1 VAAKIEGRQDRGKEP
16 APMQVLSRGLGILS
30 QFTAQDPALSLS
42 ELGRR
47 TGLHRGTV
55 HRFVKALQAEGFLTL
70 DAATGLYRV
79 GPAWAV
85 ALYSLGGNS
94 ILSEILNHDLQML
107 AETTGESASLSVRR
121 GDQIQMVNVVSTSS
135 SFVPARTASS
145 FVPLSEHAMVHPRVH
160 LAYSSEDTRRRMLA
174 VPAIKHT
181 DRTVTDRAAI
191 EARLAQTAAEGIAY
205 SRGDYRKGAS
215 AVAVPIFSLG
225 DVVAV
230 VGLIVP
236 SERFDDNLERYTREL
251 RGAAAVMGRR
261 LDEASSQPPA
271 QDKPG
276 PA

>member
-1 VAAKIEGRQDRGKEP
+1 VAARSETEPGRVRGP
-16 APMQVLSRGLGILS
+16 APLQVLSRGLGILS

-47 TGLHRGTV
+47 TGLHRATV
-55 HRFVKALQAEGFLTL
+55 YRFAKTLQAEGYLML

-85 ALYSLGGNS
+85 ALFSLGGNS
-94 ILSEILNHDLQML
+94 ILSEILNHDLRML

-160 LAYSSEDTRRRMLA
+160 LAYSGEDTRRRMLA
-174 VPAIKHT
+174 VPAIRYTDHTET
-181 DRTVTDRAAI
+181 DRTAI

-205 SRGDYRKGAS
+205 SRDDYRKGAS
-215 AVAVPIFSLG
+215 AIAVPVFSR
-225 DVVAV
+225 DEVVAA

-236 SERFDDNLERYTREL
+236 SERFESNLERHSREL
-251 RGAAAVMGRR
+251 RAAAAMMGRR
-261 LDEASSQPPA
+261 LDEEAGQPPA
-271 QDKPG
+271 YDP
-276 PA
+276 PVTA